1 MDRIRPSPAAR
12 RAPRGLVLLG
22 VAALGIAGCGES
34 VQPPSVEPAS
44 AAPPVSN
51 RSTDEPPPAVPAPAA
66 TTSPCR
72 VSPLGTLA
80 APERVRR
87 LTLLPGPTASG
98 ASETA
103 GPALIVEGVVT
114 ELLRLTPSFTLRS
127 RRALPTRVEAA
138 IRVGAGIVALAAGPA
153 DPVTGAAHYR
163 ALRLAEDP
171 QEDAELLLPVAVQ
184 PGGAVRRSSAGE
196 QVVFTW
202 TDARRPPLA
211 LRLFSGSATR
221 LRFDA
226 VYPLTPEIDLEEG
239 RAVQLLRVALDS
251 ESFAAIIRVGSA
263 EGIGSEV
270 LLTRPSGP
278 VSVHALEDIADIEA
292 MAIVGDE
299 VWVIATYEFSRPLLL
314 RIAADGELVG
324 GPVELARDAT
334 LPAELDGGDPARL
347 LEDGARL
354 LLRRRNPMG
363 DPLLPDALVA
373 MRADQSLPA
382 DVLREAQRYVV
393 VYQDRDEASGAW
405 PIRFAS
411 LDCAP
416 R

>member
-1 MDRIRPSPAAR
+1 MLFAA
-12 RAPRGLVLLG
+12 L
-22 VAALGIAGCGES
+22 ALGIVGCGES
-34 VQPPSVEPAS
+34 VQPPSAEPAS
-44 AAPPVSN
+44 AAPPVSSGPTGE
-51 RSTDEPPPAVPAPAA
+51 RPSAVPAPAVA
-66 TTSPCR
+66 ASSCR
-72 VSPLGTLA
+72 VAPLGTLA
-80 APERVRR
+80 AGERVRR
-87 LTLLPGPTASG
+87 LTLLPGPAVSG
-98 ASETA
+98 SSEPM
-103 GPALIVEGVVT
+103 GPSLIVEGAAT
-114 ELLRLTPSFTLRS
+114 ELVRLTPAFTPRS
-127 RRALPTRVEAA
+127 RRVLSTRVEAA

-153 DPVTGAAHYR
+153 DPGTGAAHYR
-163 ALRLAEDP
+163 AIHLAEDP
-171 QEDAELLLPVAVQ
+171 QDDVELLLPVVVQ
-184 PGGAVRRSSAGE
+184 PGGAIRRSSAGE

-211 LRLFSGSATR
+211 LRLFSGSAAP

-314 RIAADGELVG
+314 RIATDGELVG

-334 LPAELDGGDPARL
+334 LPPELAGGDPARL
-347 LEDGARL
+347 LEDGTRL

-373 MRADQSLPA
+373 TRAHESLPA

-411 LDCAP
+411 LDCGP